1 MTHEPLG
8 RIPKNR
14 KKKETITISVD
25 EYTHLKQC
33 ESFIDDNGHFWTFEA
48 YKDVVNHM
56 EEVENLGN
64 EEVERNNGVIE
75 QSPEDPTRV

>member
-1 MTHEPLG
+1 MENKVLG
-8 RIPKNR
+8 RVPKNR
-14 KKKETITISVD
+14 KKKEMITISME

-48 YKDVVNHM
+48 YKEVVNHM
-56 EEVENLGN
+56 DEVENMGN

-75 QSPEDPTRV
+75 QLPDDITRV